1 MKKIILWVSAIVCI
15 AAATAC
21 TSINSSDAGDLAI
34 YPKTV
39 EPTDNYRPLYKID
52 TKKRVNGSANVNI
65 LFGIFMWGDN
75 AGVADNASIDGG
87 FFSFLPNWRRLAA
100 QAAFYDACK
109 KANCDAVVSAR
120 YEIVSKDY
128 IVFKKSKVEVKG
140 FPATLTG
147 VDVVKP
153 VQYYIDANGNIVL
166 LDDFINPI
174 KIFDARVSSSRH
186 SGFWFF
192 D

>member
-1 MKKIILWVSAIVCI
+1 MKKLILWVSAIVCI

-21 TSINSSDAGDLAI
+21 TNINSSNAGDLAI
-34 YPKTV
+34 YPQTV
-39 EPTDNYRPLYKID
+39 GPTDNYRPLYTVD
-52 TKKRVNGSANVNI
+52 TKKVVTGKANVNI

-75 AGVADNASIDGG
+75 AGVADNASFSDGW
-87 FFSFLPNWRRLAA
+87 FAFLPSGKRLAGK
-100 QAAFYDACK
+100 AAFYDACK

-128 IVFKKSKVEVKG
+128 FVFKKSNIELKG

-147 VDVVKP
+147 VEVVKP
-153 VQYYIDANGNIVL
+153 VQYYIDSSGKIVF
-166 LDDFINPI
+166 LDKFINPI
-174 KIFDARVSSSRH
+174 KIFDGRESTRH
-186 SGFWFF
+186 SSVWFF